1 MDLGLQSFTK
11 LKWSRGIWTQCGA
24 GSPSRLR
31 HYLMEITTG
40 NCKYSSQLACSQS
53 KTETVLLS
61 SCPSSVHPYPTL
73 TRLSSLY
80 LCSFTH
86 SLTQSVNHALFH
98 SPHSLIHSPHSLI
111 HSPHTHWV
119 SHWLIQLSTL
129 TLTNPYTRWVS
140 HPHSLTD
147 EIESC
152 ILCDS

>member
-31 HYLMEITTG
+31 HCLMEITTG

-80 LCSFTH
+80 LCFFTH

-98 SPHSLIHSPHSLI
+98 SPHSLTHSLTE
-111 HSPHTHWV
+111 S
-119 SHWLIQLSTL
+119 L
-129 TLTNPYTRWVS
+129 TDLFN
-140 HPHSLTD
+140 HPHSHSLTHRLA
-147 EIESC
+147 ESPTHTHSQMRLRAVYYH
-152 ILCDS
+152 LCDS